1 MKPGLQDEVEGKL
14 HNLKGKVKEKVGK
27 LANDPDL
34 ETEGQAEEIAG
45 KVQEKVGQVKKVL
58 GK

>member
-1 MKPGLQDEVEGKL
+1 MKPGIQDEVEGKL
-14 HNLKGKVKEKVGK
+14 HNLKGKVKEKAGELTK
-27 LANDPDL
+27 DADL
-34 ETEGQAEEIAG
+34 ESEGEAEAIAG